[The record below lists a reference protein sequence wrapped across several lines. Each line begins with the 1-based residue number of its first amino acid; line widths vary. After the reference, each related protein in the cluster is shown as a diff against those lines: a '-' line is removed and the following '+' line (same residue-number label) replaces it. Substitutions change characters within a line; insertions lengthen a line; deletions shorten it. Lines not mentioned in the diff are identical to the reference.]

1 VGLPLPV
8 DRKAH
13 PLLFRPSG
21 QKEESKAAGVFQK
34 GPGLHLLPVLE
45 GPEEAGFVGAKGLEG
60 LRREVGG
67 EKEAALLPG

>member
-13 PLLFRPSG
+13 LFLFRPFG
-21 QKEESKAAGVFQK
+21 QKEEGQAARVFQE
-34 GPGLHLLPVLE
+34 GGGGHLLPVLE

-67 EKEAALLPG
+67 EKEAVLLPG

>member
-13 PLLFRPSG
+13 PLLFRPFG
-21 QKEESKAAGVFQK
+21 QKEEGQAAGVFQK

-45 GPEEAGFVGAKGLEG
+45 GPEEAGFMGAKGLEG
-60 LRREVGG
+60 LWREVGG
-67 EKEAALLPG
+67 EEEAALLPG